1 MTKQLSWQFKVY
13 GWKIIGDLFK
23 GLGHIG
29 SGSALYLIFQQFQHG
44 TPLDVAPK
52 EWMKAKLIDLERNV
66 KEQISNVVVATKPG
80 KIRICLDPASRTE
93 QGNSAS

>member
-13 GWKIIGDLFK
+13 GWKIIGDFFK

-66 KEQISNVVVATKPG
+66 KEQMDQQCGSGKPSPV
-80 KIRICLDPASRTE
+80 KYEYA
-93 QGNSAS
+93 